1 MVTSKKPNNIK
12 GCNIGNI
19 GNIGNIK
26 KDLWRFFYTHKKRPF
41 ATGVLWL
48 NHHQEMGYH
57 HQPPM
62 GANTAQ
68 KWGSNAQSYTH
79 YNGCFCH

>member
-26 KDLWRFFYTHKKRPF
+26 KDLWRFFYTHKKTPF
-41 ATGVLWL
+41 YYGRSL
-48 NHHQEMGYH
+48 
-57 HQPPM
+57 
-62 GANTAQ
+62 
-68 KWGSNAQSYTH
+68 AQSSSR
-79 YNGCFCH
+79 NGLSSSTTNGGKYRSKMGVKCSILYPL